1 MRERPGSLGV
11 PPFRA
16 GTAFDR
22 TRPTRTVESGSNA
35 QQTFVKSFVAAWTK
49 VMDLDRYDLLV
60 SKDLVD
66 QSTDIA
72 LR

>member
-1 MRERPGSLGV
+1 M
-11 PPFRA
+11 
-16 GTAFDR
+16 
-22 TRPTRTVESGSNA
+22 TRTVESGSNA

-49 VMDLDRYDLLV
+49 VMYLDRYDLLV